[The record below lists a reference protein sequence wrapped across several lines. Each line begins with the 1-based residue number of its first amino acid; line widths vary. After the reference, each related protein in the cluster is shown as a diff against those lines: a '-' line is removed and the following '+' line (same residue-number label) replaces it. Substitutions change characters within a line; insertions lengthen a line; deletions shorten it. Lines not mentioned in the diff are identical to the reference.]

1 MFSLTILQ
9 KINNF
14 KGLYKQRLKIEIA
27 DGYDF
32 RLNLFFMNLTDM
44 IP

>member
-1 MFSLTILQ
+1 MLQ

-14 KGLYKQRLKIEIA
+14 KGLYKQRLKIAIA

-32 RLNLFFMNLTDM
+32 RFNLFLLW
-44 IP
+44 I